1 MVFLVPYIDDILLI
15 GNNVE
20 LLTKDL
26 GGRQLPSLSSQSFI
40 IIFFLVKLPTLLSL
54 IKGLESPFLPVL
66 KLGLHSH
73 LLKEISS
80 LKFGIQY

>member
-40 IIFFLVKLPTLLSL
+40 YLFLVKLPTLMSL

-73 LLKEISS
+73 LLKEILS